1 MGVPK
6 EIREVERPTNTIVCD
21 NGKDTPFRYA
31 VRERAA
37 SGKYVRGKFP
47 LPKNGKVI
55 GHIINFKYVP
65 WSKGLHG
72 MLKSCRMALLRL
84 PTDSVMTS
92 SRIFW
97 RYMMLLMCIPSWL

>member
-47 LPKNGKVI
+47 QPKNGKVI
-55 GHIINFKYVP
+55 GHIINFKYVLP
-65 WSKGLHG
+65 S
-72 MLKSCRMALLRL
+72 LLLYEWKRQNRRNH
-84 PTDSVMTS
+84 D
-92 SRIFW
+92 R
-97 RYMMLLMCIPSWL
+97 R

>member
-47 LPKNGKVI
+47 QPKNGKVI
-55 GHIINFKYVP
+55 GHIINLAQSLFLCDGSFLTYFLLLASMILRKKY
-65 WSKGLHG
+65 
-72 MLKSCRMALLRL
+72 
-84 PTDSVMTS
+84 S
-92 SRIFW
+92 S
-97 RYMMLLMCIPSWL
+97 SG